1 MGARASASSTSKT
14 LQASLEASQ
23 ADSSDSEEESVS
35 DSDLDADSGS
45 ELPVWTRLEAP
56 ETGTCQCPLCL
67 DRRPLPGVVYL
78 RSPHRKGRCSVRPM
92 PLVQRAQ
99 RSRVSVFK
107 LVVSASNYG
116 RYPRTS
122 SRAHTYKKCSSTHG
136 RLPDA
141 CPDRPIGDASRRS
154 LLSGHQKMR
163 AGGRFVSSHA
173 LSELSQ
179 STARGVCVLP
189 TQLTSAAQTDG
200 MTLGSGR
207 PACPTH
213 ILSPIGAPLKLAV
226 SSHSVSG
233 HD

>member
-78 RSPHRKGRCSVRPM
+78 RSAHRKRRCSVRPM

-99 RSRVSVFK
+99 RSRVSV
-107 LVVSASNYG
+107 LLVVVSASNYG
-116 RYPRTS
+116 GRYYPRTS
-122 SRAHTYKKCSSTHG
+122 SRAHTYSKKCSSTHG
-136 RLPDA
+136 RHA
-141 CPDRPIGDASRRS
+141 RRMS
-154 LLSGHQKMR
+154 YPRS
-163 AGGRFVSSHA
+163 A
-173 LSELSQ
+173 L
-179 STARGVCVLP
+179 
-189 TQLTSAAQTDG
+189 
-200 MTLGSGR
+200 
-207 PACPTH
+207 H
-213 ILSPIGAPLKLAV
+213 
-226 SSHSVSG
+226 
-233 HD
+233 